1 MKIFSRTGR
10 WRYFLLKFS
19 EIWAKMTQ
27 NTVIYSSV
35 EADMVFFFLSPPP
48 PYNPETAGKPPAE
61 SGDAVEEETRTAS
74 SSTVLILFV
83 FFAAEHK
90 ICENSQNQC
99 AGYSS
104 DFYCTKIYNHSA
116 NTCYKN
122 YAGNKKVAV
131 FIQIDFLEHFET

>member
-10 WRYFLLKFS
+10 WSYFSLKLS

-35 EADMVFFFLSPPP
+35 EADMVFFSPLFF
-48 PYNPETAGKPPAE
+48 YNPEAAEKPP
-61 SGDAVEEETRTAS
+61 SVSKDAVEGDGRTAS
-74 SSTVLILFV
+74 SSTVFILFV

-90 ICENSQNQC
+90 VCKNSQNQC

-116 NTCYKN
+116 NTCDKN

>member
-48 PYNPETAGKPPAE
+48 YNPETARRPPAVNK
-61 SGDAVEEETRTAS
+61 DAVEGEVRTAS
-74 SSTVLILFV
+74 SSTVI
-83 FFAAEHK
+83 
-90 ICENSQNQC
+90 S
-99 AGYSS
+99 
-104 DFYCTKIYNHSA
+104 
-116 NTCYKN
+116 
-122 YAGNKKVAV
+122 
-131 FIQIDFLEHFET
+131 